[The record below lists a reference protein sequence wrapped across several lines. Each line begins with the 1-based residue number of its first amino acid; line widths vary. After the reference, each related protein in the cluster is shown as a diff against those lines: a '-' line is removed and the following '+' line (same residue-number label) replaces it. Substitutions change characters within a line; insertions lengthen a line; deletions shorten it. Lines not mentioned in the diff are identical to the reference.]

1 MYISTVTL
9 FPCLIRSIVTTRFSF
24 TWCVFDLRILFS
36 FQSFR
41 FYCSFFVVVVVVF
54 VINHISVLFAFLVV
68 FFFSINGVHVLPNI
82 DLEAERLFLWVVHY
96 KYITH
101 IAVVGEWVS
110 ECVSDQAYVCRPATH
125 ARILIKTR
133 RFPGCIWVRCN
144 NLLSVSVLTK

>member
-54 VINHISVLFAFLVV
+54 VINHISVLFAFFVVV
-68 FFFSINGVHVLPNI
+68 FFSTNGVHVLPNI

-101 IAVVGEWVS
+101 IAVVGEWVN
-110 ECVSDQAYVCRPATH
+110 EWVTKRTYVGPQCMHEFWLKPVVSQ
-125 ARILIKTR
+125 
-133 RFPGCIWVRCN
+133 G
-144 NLLSVSVLTK
+144 VSGLDVIIC

>member
-1 MYISTVTL
+1 MCISTVTL
-9 FPCLIRSIVTTRFSF
+9 FPCLIRSIVTIRFSF
-24 TWCVFDLRILFS
+24 TWCVFGLRILFS
-36 FQSFR
+36 SQSFR
-41 FYCSFFVVVVVVF
+41 FYYSFFVVVVF
-54 VINHISVLFAFLVV
+54 YQSYICFICLFGC